1 MQRLPINPIYIDFFK
16 RTKNEHRIVLQGSR
30 RSGKTI
36 AIFQLLEAVAKMG
49 CAEKILCV
57 NPSYPN
63 LQDLQG
69 VFSKVTGI
77 EPQGSLKYGISAR
90 VGNCIFQ
97 FRAFDKP
104 TKVQGSEADI
114 VYYNECN
121 LLNEMMVDGCNLGIR
136 GKQIYDFNPANRFW
150 IDKFINENNYLK
162 TTWRDNPYLPE
173 YQKQEFL
180 DMEARGNAPDAST
193 MDKFIRD
200 IYCYGIY
207 GTSTG
212 GLIFPNFKIITTRE
226 YFDIMANEIVGND
239 WGASDTARDPDVFIG
254 TKRLNNCLF
263 LHEYLYDNSLSDYDI
278 AKILDE
284 QLESGTEI
292 VFETATSG
300 IKRVQSINRL
310 TNIGINWRK
319 ATKGKGSVLAGIRN
333 LSQYH
338 TIYITDTSANIKR
351 EFENYSWVENEGVL
365 IPQDK
370 FNHAIDA
377 VRYAED
383 FFLSKYGIQQ
393 IQSDLF

>member
-1 MQRLPINPIYIDFFK
+1 
-16 RTKNEHRIVLQGSR
+16 LQ
-30 RSGKTI
+30 K
-36 AIFQLLEAVAKMG
+36 
-49 CAEKILCV
+49 
-57 NPSYPN
+57 
-63 LQDLQG
+63 
-69 VFSKVTGI
+69 VFTQVTGI

-90 VGNCIFQ
+90 VGGCLFQ

-104 TKVQGSEADI
+104 TKVQGTQADI

-121 LLNEMMVDGCNLGIR
+121 LLDETMVDGCNLGIR

-150 IDKFINENNYLK
+150 IDKFITDNNYLK

-180 DMEARGNAPDAST
+180 DMEARGNAPDAT
-193 MDKFIRD
+193 TRDKFIRD

-239 WGASDTARDPDVFIG
+239 WGASDTSRDPDVFVG

-284 QLESGTEI
+284 QLESGIEI

-377 VRYAED
+377 IRYAEE
-383 FFLSKYGIQQ
+383 FYLSKYGTQ
-393 IQSDLF
+393 

>member
-1 MQRLPINPIYIDFFK
+1 MQRLSINPIYHEFFK
-16 RTKNEHRIVLQGSR
+16 RAKNEKRMILQGSR

-49 CAEKILCV
+49 CAKKILCV

-77 EPQGSLKYGISAR
+77 EPQGSLKYGISAKID
-90 VGNCIFQ
+90 NCVFQ

-121 LLNEMMVDGCNLGIR
+121 LLDETMVDGCNLGIR

-162 TTWRDNPYLPE
+162 TTWRDNPFLPA

-180 DMEARGNAPDAST
+180 DMEARAEQPDAT
-193 MDKFIRD
+193 TRDKYIRD
-200 IYCYGIY
+200 IYCLGIY

-212 GLIFPNFKIITTRE
+212 GLIFPNFKVITTRE

-239 WGASDTARDPDVFIG
+239 WGASDTSRDPDVFVG

-263 LHEYLYDNSLSDYDI
+263 IHEYLYSNSMTDYDI
-278 AKILDE
+278 AKELDE

-333 LSQYH
+333 LSQYQ
-338 TIYITDTSANIKR
+338 IYITDMSPNIKR
-351 EFENYSWVENEGVL
+351 EMENYSWVDNDKGEL

-377 VRYAED
+377 VRYAEE
-383 FFLSKYGIQQ
+383 FYLSKYGQQ
-393 IQSDLF
+393 QFQSDLF